1 LFRELA
7 IQIFD
12 VLDKFTAFHPSITC
26 TVCVGGTN
34 ITEAIETY
42 ENNGGQVLIGTP
54 GRILDMHNRSG
65 LFNFKSLEVLVLDE
79 ADTLLDMGF
88 KQAINDILHLI
99 PKQRRTG
106 LFSATQTNEVKEL
119 ARAGMRNPVSVTV
132 RVQHQPNQQLTVDP
146 EFSNRKANQSTPSSL
161 LNYYVIAEY
170 DRRADAVINFINQH
184 IDDKIIIF
192 CATCACVDY
201 YGLVFRKLASN
212 NQIFSKAINITTF
225 HGKMVPKKR
234 HALYRKF
241 LAWTSGVLFST
252 DVAARGIDIPDIDWI
267 IQLAAPKDPS
277 FFIHRVGRTARA
289 GRPGGALIFLT
300 EDESAYVEL
309 LRGRGVP
316 LHDYGSTAQGAASVS
331 TSSSAVSVLDEFKQL
346 ATKDRNILESG
357 STAFISFLRAYKES
371 LTPFI
376 FQMKAL
382 DIGSLARAYG
392 LLRLPKIP
400 ETRGGIKGGKAIV
413 FEKTELD
420 TGKIPYANKPQ
431 EEARIRRIE
440 KKKLEQE
447 TAMNDEAAGHMSD
460 QRSIKSFKSNIT
472 KKSWVPPEEYIPAEE
487 KRQRKKKLSFTQK
500 FQQEWQELADEE
512 ANYKKFK
519 KGKISSQQYDK
530 NLLGIASHEKDAAG
544 DESDTSED

>member
-1 LFRELA
+1 MSRELA
-7 IQIFD
+7 IQIFE

-26 TVCVGGTN
+26 TVCIGGTSV
-34 ITEAIETY
+34 TEAIENY

-65 LFNFKSLEVLVLDE
+65 LFNFKTLEVLVLDE

-106 LFSATQTNEVKEL
+106 LFSATQTKEVKEL
-119 ARAGMRNPVSVTV
+119 ARAGMRNPVSVKV
-132 RVQHQPNQQLTVDP
+132 RVQHQPHQQLKIDQ
-146 EFSNRKANQSTPSSL
+146 EFLEHNTNQTTPSTL
-161 LNYYVIAEY
+161 LNYYMITEY
-170 DRRADAVINFINQH
+170 DQRADIILNFINYH

-192 CATCACVDY
+192 CATCACVDF
-201 YGLVFRKLASN
+201 YGLVFRKLAVN
-212 NQIFSKAINITTF
+212 NKIFHKPINVTTF

-241 LAWTSGVLFST
+241 LGWSSGVLFST

-289 GRPGGALIFLT
+289 GRAGGALIFLT
-300 EDESAYVEL
+300 QDEFAYVDL

-316 LHDYGSTAQGAASVS
+316 LHDF
-331 TSSSAVSVLDEFKQL
+331 SSEQSISLPINILEEFKQM
-346 ATKDRNILESG
+346 AMKDRTILESG

-376 FQMKAL
+376 FQMKNL
-382 DIGSLARAYG
+382 DIGSIARAYG

-400 ETRGGIKGGKAIV
+400 ETRGGIKGGKPIV
-413 FEKTELD
+413 FEKTEFD
-420 TGKIPYANKPQ
+420 TGTIPFTNKSQ
-431 EEARIRRIE
+431 EEARQRRIE
-440 KKKLEQE
+440 KKKVEQE
-447 TAMNDEAAGHMSD
+447 SMIDNIEPTEHDN
-460 QRSIKSFKSNIT
+460 RSMKSMKSSMT
-472 KKSWVPPEEYIPAEE
+472 KKSWVPADQYIPPEE
-487 KRQRKKKLSFTQK
+487 KRKRKKRQSFTQK
-500 FQQEWQELADEE
+500 FQDEWKELAEE
-512 ANYKKFK
+512 ESNYRKFK
-519 KGKISSQQYDK
+519 KGKISSKDYDK
-530 NLLGIASHEKDAAG
+530 NLLGIKDKNVGEYDSDASD
-544 DESDTSED
+544 